1 MNELNRNE
9 YQPMRTQPLIKV
21 GIASMATVL
30 LAGVTNAS
38 PLSPDNAKQNTT
50 YEELRSF
57 LTNAVGNPNYWVSYE
72 MEMPGNPAMRVE
84 QWLKDDKIRTDM
96 RIQGTNARLYFL
108 GQEAISCISQGSNWT
123 CLKMPS
129 LDQMMAMAP
138 GVQGIETLE
147 EIKNNPQDY
156 RDQITAAGTRV
167 IAGETTSC
175 FKMTEPESS
184 ETWLSCYSNNHGIP
198 MYMEGQQS
206 NGTWKMTATDFRISV
221 QDSQFSLP
229 AQPQSIPGMPSGF

>member
-1 MNELNRNE
+1 
-9 YQPMRTQPLIKV
+9 MRTQIIFGV
-21 GIASMATVL
+21 ASMATFL

-38 PLSPDNAKQNTT
+38 PLSPDSVKQNTT

-57 LTNAVGNPNYWVSYE
+57 LTNAMGNPNYWVSYE
-72 MEMPGNPAMRVE
+72 MEMPDNPTMRIE
-84 QWLKDDKIRTDM
+84 QWLKNDQIRVDTQV
-96 RIQGTNARLYFL
+96 QGINTRLYLL
-108 GQEAISCISQGSNWT
+108 GNQAVNCISQGSGWT

-129 LDQMMAMAP
+129 LDQMIAMVP

-156 RDQITAAGTRV
+156 RDQISAAGTRV
-167 IAGETTSC
+167 IAGETTTC
-175 FKMTEPESS
+175 FKMTEPESR

-198 MYMEGQQS
+198 MYMESQQAD
-206 NGTWKMTATDFRISV
+206 GVWKMTATDFRLSI